1 MRKILVTGGTVFV
14 SKYVA
19 EYYVENGDEVYVL
32 NRNHHIQPKGVILI
46 EGDRRNLGEKL
57 KPYNFDA
64 VLDITAYTS
73 EDVSCLLDALGS
85 FKDYILIS
93 SGAVY
98 PETLSKP
105 FIEEQPLGKNKFWS
119 AYGTNKVK
127 AERELLSRTPQA
139 YILRPP
145 YLYGPMNNLYR
156 EAFVFECAIKNRKF
170 YVPQNGDMKLQFFYI
185 KDLCKVIDALLEKKP
200 KQQIYNVGNK
210 DTISITEWVKLC
222 YQIVGKTP
230 EFVQVHNDLE
240 QRKYFCFYNYE
251 YQLEVSKQNQLIN
264 KTIPLEAG
272 LEEAFVWYREN
283 ANEINRKEYIEYID
297 KYLT

>member
-1 MRKILVTGGTVFV
+1 MRKILITGGTVFV

-98 PETLSKP
+98 PETLPKP

-127 AERELLSRTPQA
+127 AERELLSRTLQA